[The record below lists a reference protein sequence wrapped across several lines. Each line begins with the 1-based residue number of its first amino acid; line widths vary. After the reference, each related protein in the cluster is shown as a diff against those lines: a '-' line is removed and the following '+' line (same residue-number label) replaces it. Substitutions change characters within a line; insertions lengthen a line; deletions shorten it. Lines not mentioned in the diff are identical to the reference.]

1 MTLNKHI
8 LLGHG
13 SGGKLMHDLIEQLFQ
28 PALLSSNGAV
38 LNDAA
43 VVQAARSASCHDDGF
58 FRRRSD
64 FFPGRRY
71 RRDGG
76 LRYRKRSRR
85 ERRAPAVSERR
96 LHLRR
101 GVTDG
106 GSQPRRG
113 FDASR
118 V

>member
-13 SGGKLMHDLIEQLFQ
+13 SGGKLMHELIEQLFQ
-28 PALLSSNGAV
+28 PALLVSNGAV

-43 VVQAARSASCHDDGF
+43 VVQAAGARLAMTTDSFVVDPI
-58 FRRRSD
+58 
-64 FFPGRRY
+64 FFPGGDIGEMAVY
-71 RRDGG
+71 
-76 LRYRKRSRR
+76 RYRKRSRR
-85 ERRAPAVSERR
+85 KRRAPAVSERS
-96 LHLRR
+96 LHPRR
-101 GVTDG
+101 GVAHG